1 MSRVYRISI
10 VAALAGF
17 LFGFDTVVISG
28 ADQELQSLWNTS
40 DLFHGSI
47 VMSMALWGTVIGA
60 LTASYPCDKFGR
72 KKTLLIIGLLFFVS
86 AIGSGLATNPFMFSF
101 FRFIGGIG
109 VGSSTIAGPTYISE
123 IAPASKRGRLVAL
136 YQFNIVFGIL
146 VAYISNYS
154 LQNFGT
160 EPWRWMIGVEAIPA
174 FIYLLGIYNIPFSPR
189 WLLITDKKNHSLAN
203 QIFKKINGRDLNTL
217 EINDIINKKYVNDK
231 LFTLKYIKP
240 LVLAFL
246 ISFFNQLSGINA
258 FLYYAPRIFET
269 AGLRSDS
276 ALLSSIGIGLVNII
290 FTLIGMYM
298 IDRTGRRTLIKIGSI
313 GYIFS
318 LTMVGISF
326 LLDWKGIL
334 IPLFLFIFIASHAIG
349 QGAVIWVFISE
360 IFPNHLRAKGQSFGS
375 SIHWILASIVT
386 LFMPSLLSGLSNPG
400 YIFLCF
406 AGFMVF
412 QYLFAIY
419 LMPETK
425 NITLEKLSDSLLKK

>member
-17 LFGFDTVVISG
+17 LLGFDTVVISG

-40 DLFHGSI
+40 NLFHGSI

-72 KKTLLIIGLLFFVS
+72 KKTLLIIGVLFFIS
-86 AIGSGLATNPFMFSF
+86 AIGSGLSTNPFMFSF

-189 WLLITDKKNHSLAN
+189 WLLISDKKNHSLAN
-203 QIFKKINGRDLNTL
+203 QIFKKINGRDLDTS
-217 EINDIINKKYVNDK
+217 EIDDIINKKYVNDK
-231 LFTLKYIKP
+231 LFTFKYIKP

-269 AGLRSDS
+269 AGLRTDS

-318 LTMVGISF
+318 LTMVGVSF

-375 SIHWILASIVT
+375 SIHWILASIIT

-400 YIFLCF
+400 YIFLWF
-406 AGFMVF
+406 ASFMVF

-425 NITLEKLSDSLLKK
+425 NITLEKLSDSLSK

>member
-40 DLFHGSI
+40 NLFHGSI

-72 KKTLLIIGLLFFVS
+72 KKTLLIIGVLFFIS
-86 AIGSGLATNPFMFSF
+86 AIGSGLSTNPFMFSF

-123 IAPASKRGRLVAL
+123 IAPASIRGRLVAL

-160 EPWRWMIGVEAIPA
+160 EPWRWMIGIEAIPA

-189 WLLITDKKNHSLAN
+189 WLLISDKKNHSLAN
-203 QIFKKINGRDLNTL
+203 QIFKKINGRDLDTS
-217 EINDIINKKYVNDK
+217 EIKDIINKEHVNDK

-269 AGLRSDS
+269 AGLRTDS

-318 LTMVGISF
+318 LTMVGVSF

-375 SIHWILASIVT
+375 SIHWILASIIT

-400 YIFLCF
+400 YIFLWF
-406 AGFMVF
+406 ASFMVF

-425 NITLEKLSDSLLKK
+425 NITLEKLSDSLSK

>member
-318 LTMVGISF
+318 LTMVGVSF

>member
-40 DLFHGSI
+40 NLFHGSI

-72 KKTLLIIGLLFFVS
+72 KKTLLIIGVLFFIS
-86 AIGSGLATNPFMFSF
+86 AIGSGLSTNPFMFSF

-189 WLLITDKKNHSLAN
+189 WLLISDKKNHSLAN
-203 QIFKKINGRDLNTL
+203 QIFKKINGRDLDTS
-217 EINDIINKKYVNDK
+217 EIDDIINKKYVNDK
-231 LFTLKYIKP
+231 LFTFKYIKP

-269 AGLRSDS
+269 AGLRTDS

-318 LTMVGISF
+318 LTMVGVSF

-375 SIHWILASIVT
+375 SIHWILASIIT

-400 YIFLCF
+400 YIFLWF
-406 AGFMVF
+406 ASFMVF

-425 NITLEKLSDSLLKK
+425 NITLEKLSDSLSK

>member
-40 DLFHGSI
+40 NLFHGSI

-72 KKTLLIIGLLFFVS
+72 KKTLLIIGVLFFIS
-86 AIGSGLATNPFMFSF
+86 AIGSGLSTNPFMFSF

-123 IAPASKRGRLVAL
+123 IAPASIRGRLVAL

-160 EPWRWMIGVEAIPA
+160 EPWRWMIGIEAIPA

-189 WLLITDKKNHSLAN
+189 WLLISDKKNHSLAN
-203 QIFKKINGRDLNTL
+203 QIFKKINGRDLDTS
-217 EINDIINKKYVNDK
+217 EIDDIINKKYVNDK
-231 LFTLKYIKP
+231 LFTFKYIKP

-269 AGLRSDS
+269 AGLRTDS

-318 LTMVGISF
+318 LTMVGVSF

-375 SIHWILASIVT
+375 SIHWILASIIT

-400 YIFLCF
+400 YIFLWF
-406 AGFMVF
+406 ASFMVF

-425 NITLEKLSDSLLKK
+425 NITLEKLSDSLSK

>member
-40 DLFHGSI
+40 NLFHGSI

-72 KKTLLIIGLLFFVS
+72 KKTLLIIGVLFFIS
-86 AIGSGLATNPFMFSF
+86 AIGSGLSTNPFMFSF

-160 EPWRWMIGVEAIPA
+160 EPWRWMISVEAIPA

-189 WLLITDKKNHSLAN
+189 WLLISDKKNHSLAN
-203 QIFKKINGRDLNTL
+203 EIFKKINGRDLDTS
-217 EINDIINKKYVNDK
+217 EIDDIINKKYVNDK
-231 LFTLKYIKP
+231 LFTFKYIKP

-269 AGLRSDS
+269 AGLRTDS

-318 LTMVGISF
+318 LTMVGVSF

-334 IPLFLFIFIASHAIG
+334 IPLFLFIFIASHAICLLYT
-349 QGAVIWVFISE
+349 S
-360 IFPNHLRAKGQSFGS
+360 
-375 SIHWILASIVT
+375 
-386 LFMPSLLSGLSNPG
+386 PSPR
-400 YIFLCF
+400 
-406 AGFMVF
+406 
-412 QYLFAIY
+412 
-419 LMPETK
+419 
-425 NITLEKLSDSLLKK
+425 DS

>member
-40 DLFHGSI
+40 NLFHGSI

-72 KKTLLIIGLLFFVS
+72 KKTLLIIGVLFFIS
-86 AIGSGLATNPFMFSF
+86 AIGSGLSTNPFMFSF

-189 WLLITDKKNHSLAN
+189 WLLISDKKNHSLAN
-203 QIFKKINGRDLNTL
+203 QIFKKINGRDLDTS
-217 EINDIINKKYVNDK
+217 EIDDIINKKYVNDK
-231 LFTLKYIKP
+231 LFTFKYIKP

-269 AGLRSDS
+269 AGLRTDS

-318 LTMVGISF
+318 LTMVGVSF

-375 SIHWILASIVT
+375 SIHWILASIIT

-400 YIFLCF
+400 YIFLWF
-406 AGFMVF
+406 ASFMVF

-425 NITLEKLSDSLLKK
+425 NISLEKLSDSLSK

>member
-1 MSRVYRISI
+1 
-10 VAALAGF
+10 
-17 LFGFDTVVISG
+17 
-28 ADQELQSLWNTS
+28 
-40 DLFHGSI
+40 
-47 VMSMALWGTVIGA
+47 
-60 LTASYPCDKFGR
+60 
-72 KKTLLIIGLLFFVS
+72 
-86 AIGSGLATNPFMFSF
+86 MFSF

-189 WLLITDKKNHSLAN
+189 WLLISDKKNHSLAN
-203 QIFKKINGRDLNTL
+203 EIFKKINGRDLDTS
-217 EINDIINKKYVNDK
+217 EIKDIINKEHVNDK

-269 AGLRSDS
+269 AGLRTDS

-318 LTMVGISF
+318 LTMVGVSF

-375 SIHWILASIVT
+375 SIHWILASIIT

-400 YIFLCF
+400 YIFLWF
-406 AGFMVF
+406 ASFMVF

-425 NITLEKLSDSLLKK
+425 NITLEKLSDSLSK